1 MKRYEVIITENAQQD
16 LKDLSNTII
25 FEYKSPITAIRY
37 LRGIYDEFRW
47 LRSNAESLK
56 IQSSKSFTKFG
67 FNTRRINYKKMAII
81 YSVVDN
87 TIYIKRI
94 IPAGTISGIT

>member
-16 LKDLSNTII
+16 LRDLSNTII

-47 LRSNAESLK
+47 LQSNAESLK
-56 IQSSKSFTKFG
+56 IQTSKSFAKFG

-81 YSVVDN
+81 YCVVAN
-87 TIYIKRI
+87 IVYIKRV
-94 IPAGTISGIT
+94 IPAGTINVIK

>member
-1 MKRYEVIITENAQQD
+1 MKRYEVIISDNAQQD

-25 FEYKSPITAIRY
+25 LEYKSPITAIKY
-37 LRGIYDEFRW
+37 LRGIYDEFRL

-67 FNTRRINYKKMAII
+67 FNVRRINYKKMAII
-81 YSVVDN
+81 YSVTDN
-87 TIYIKRI
+87 TVYIKRI
-94 IPAGTISGIT
+94 IPAGTINDSI

>member
-16 LKDLSNTII
+16 LKDLSNAII

-56 IQSSKSFTKFG
+56 IQSSKSFIKFG

-81 YSVVDN
+81 YSVVEN
-87 TIYIKRI
+87 RVYIKRI
-94 IPAGTISGIT
+94 IPAGTI

>member
-87 TIYIKRI
+87 TVYIKRI
-94 IPAGTISGIT
+94 IPAGTINGIK